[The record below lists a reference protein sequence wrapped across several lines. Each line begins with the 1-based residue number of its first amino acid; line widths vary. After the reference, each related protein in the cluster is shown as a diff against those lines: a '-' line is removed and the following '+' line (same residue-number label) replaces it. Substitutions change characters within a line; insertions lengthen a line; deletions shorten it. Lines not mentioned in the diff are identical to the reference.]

1 MFAVVHGRLE
11 VEGIRVAEVPRA
23 APHEILSY
31 LASCGI
37 TNRVHIPHYYRRC
50 VCRSGR
56 ASARVAMFP
65 ARRTATDSAQ
75 RTSSRELWSRD
86 GVS

>member
-11 VEGIRVAEVPRA
+11 VEGVRVAEVSRA

-31 LASCGI
+31 LAFCSL
-37 TNRVHIPHYYRRC
+37 TSRVHIHRYYRRC

-56 ASARVAMFP
+56 ASARVAMFL
-65 ARRTATDSAQ
+65 AHRTAMGSAQ
-75 RTSSRELWSRD
+75 RTSSREL
-86 GVS
+86 

>member
-1 MFAVVHGRLE
+1 MFAVVLGRLK

-23 APHEILSY
+23 APYEILSY
-31 LASCGI
+31 LALCGVI
-37 TNRVHIPHYYRRC
+37 NRVRIPRYYRRC

-56 ASARVAMFP
+56 ADARVAMFP
-65 ARRTATDSAQ
+65 AHRTATDSAQ
-75 RTSSRELWSRD
+75 RTSSRELWSLD